1 MSEVTIPTEERKD
14 IHEQA
19 LEEATRAVAVIFRPD
34 DVVEL
39 RVPKAG
45 RNRTISGYFNVA
57 AALVEA
63 IREMDGKGPG
73 VYVTL
78 NPVKPELLARANN
91 RVKAFAETTTSDA
104 DIVLR
109 RWLLVDCDP
118 VRPAGI
124 SSSRQEL
131 EAALDT
137 AEKVREYL
145 RGRHWPEPVFCLS
158 GNGFHLLYRLPD
170 LANTDASTSL
180 ISRSLKALSARFSS
194 ATVHIDE
201 TVFNAARISKAY
213 GTFARKGDHTPERPY
228 RLSRMLDIPDPV
240 APVSVELLEQLAAE
254 FPEAR
259 RTTATAAAM
268 KVFAFD
274 VEAWMV
280 KVGIVVEKGPASY
293 RGGRRWTLAACPFD
307 SGHTG
312 GSAAIFESSDGVLG
326 FKCQHNGCG
335 GKGWK
340 DVRRH
345 LDPEYVAQEQWQ
357 AERKQEDRDR
367 RKERREARAR
377 AVEEVLSQAVES
389 AINFTDLGN
398 ARLLV
403 SHHGSD
409 FRYCHESGKVFLW
422 SGTRW
427 EVDATGRIELLAK
440 RTVGEMYRAA
450 AKLKADE
457 REVLVKHA
465 LASESRNSINAMV
478 MLARSEPGVPVRQ
491 SELDASPWL
500 LNCLNG
506 VVDLTTGELRP
517 HRREDL
523 LTRLCP
529 VHYDAA
535 ARSELWEK
543 MLQDATGGDRD
554 LLNFLQTAAGY
565 SITGATDE
573 EVLFFVH
580 GPAASGKSTF
590 LESLKATLGDYS
602 KTADFESFVQRRE
615 AGAVRN
621 DIAELAGRRFVV
633 SIEVD
638 QGKKLAEGLVK
649 LLTGGDTVRARFLY
663 HESFEFTPVF
673 KLWLAA
679 NHAPRVKDDDTA
691 MWRRILRI
699 PFDQTIPP
707 QKRRPLVKA
716 TLRNP
721 AISGPAILAWAVE
734 GALRWR
740 EERLHVPDVIRQAT
754 EDYRTEMDPLKDFM
768 GDCCVLHADAWISA
782 ARLWR
787 EYEEWAKQ
795 NGERYMLGRNAFA
808 DRLRSKGCQP
818 FLKRING
825 DPTRGW
831 TGIGL
836 RAGE

>member
-1 MSEVTIPTEERKD
+1 M
-14 IHEQA
+14 
-19 LEEATRAVAVIFRPD
+19 
-34 DVVEL
+34 
-39 RVPKAG
+39 
-45 RNRTISGYFNVA
+45 
-57 AALVEA
+57 
-63 IREMDGKGPG
+63 
-73 VYVTL
+73 
-78 NPVKPELLARANN
+78 
-91 RVKAFAETTTSDA
+91 
-104 DIVLR
+104 
-109 RWLLVDCDP
+109 LVDCDP

-131 EAALDT
+131 EAALDV
-137 AEKVREYL
+137 AEKVREHL
-145 RGRHWPEPVFCLS
+145 RGRQWPEPVFCLS

-170 LANTDASTSL
+170 LANADASTTL
-180 ISRSLKALSARFSS
+180 ISRSLKALSSKFSS
-194 ATVHIDE
+194 DTVHIDE

-228 RLSRMLDIPDPV
+228 RLSRMLEVPESV
-240 APVSVELLEQLAAE
+240 TPVSVELVEKLAAE
-254 FPEAR
+254 AAEAHR
-259 RTTATAAAM
+259 ATATEAAM
-268 KVFAFD
+268 KMFEFN
-274 VEAWMV
+274 VEAWMA
-280 KVGIVVEKGPASY
+280 KVGIVAEKGPSAY

-312 GSAAIFESSDGVLG
+312 GSAAIFESKDGVLG
-326 FKCQHNGCG
+326 FKCQHNGCA

-357 AERKQEDRDR
+357 VERKQEQRER
-367 RKERREARAR
+367 RKERRQAQARA
-377 AVEEVLSQAVES
+377 AEALVSEIQDA
-389 AINFTDLGN
+389 AIHCTDLGN
-398 ARLLV
+398 ARRLV
-403 SHHGSD
+403 AKFGTD
-409 FRYCHESGKVFLW
+409 FRYCHESGKTFLW
-422 SGTRW
+422 SEVRW
-427 EVDATGRIELLAK
+427 EDDTKGGIELLAK
-440 RTVGEMYRAA
+440 RTVGDMYRAA
-450 AKLKADE
+450 AKLKGEE
-457 REVLVKHA
+457 REGLVKHA
-465 LASESRNSINAMV
+465 LASESRSAINSMV
-478 MLARSEPGVPVRQ
+478 MLARSEPGIPVRQ

-506 VVDLTTGELRP
+506 VVDLTTGELLP
-517 HRREDL
+517 HRRGDL
-523 LTRLCP
+523 LTKLAP
-529 VHYDAA
+529 VQYDAA
-535 ARSELWEK
+535 ARSDLWERT
-543 MLQDATGGDRD
+543 LDDATGGDRD
-554 LLNFLQTAAGY
+554 LLNFLQVAAGY

-590 LESLKATLGDYS
+590 LEALKATLGDYA

-649 LLTGGDTVRARFLY
+649 MLTGGDPVRARFLY

-699 PFDQTIPP
+699 PFDQIIPP
-707 QKRRPLVKA
+707 QKRQPFVKA

-740 EERLHVPDVIRQAT
+740 EERLHVPDVVREAT
-754 EDYRTEMDPLKDFM
+754 DEYRRDMDPLKDFIA
-768 GDCCVLHADAWISA
+768 DCCVLHADAWISA

-787 EYEEWAKQ
+787 EYEEWAKE
-795 NGERYMLGRNAFA
+795 NGERYMLGRNAFS
-808 DRLRSKGCQP
+808 DRLRSKGCEP
-818 FLKRING
+818 FLRRING

>member
-1 MSEVTIPTEERKD
+1 
-14 IHEQA
+14 
-19 LEEATRAVAVIFRPD
+19 
-34 DVVEL
+34 
-39 RVPKAG
+39 
-45 RNRTISGYFNVA
+45 
-57 AALVEA
+57 
-63 IREMDGKGPG
+63 
-73 VYVTL
+73 
-78 NPVKPELLARANN
+78 
-91 RVKAFAETTTSDA
+91 
-104 DIVLR
+104 
-109 RWLLVDCDP
+109 
-118 VRPAGI
+118 
-124 SSSRQEL
+124 
-131 EAALDT
+131 
-137 AEKVREYL
+137 
-145 RGRHWPEPVFCLS
+145 
-158 GNGFHLLYRLPD
+158 
-170 LANTDASTSL
+170 
-180 ISRSLKALSARFSS
+180 
-194 ATVHIDE
+194 
-201 TVFNAARISKAY
+201 
-213 GTFARKGDHTPERPY
+213 
-228 RLSRMLDIPDPV
+228 
-240 APVSVELLEQLAAE
+240 
-254 FPEAR
+254 
-259 RTTATAAAM
+259 
-268 KVFAFD
+268 
-274 VEAWMV
+274 
-280 KVGIVVEKGPASY
+280 
-293 RGGRRWTLAACPFD
+293 
-307 SGHTG
+307 
-312 GSAAIFESSDGVLG
+312 
-326 FKCQHNGCG
+326 
-335 GKGWK
+335 
-340 DVRRH
+340 
-345 LDPEYVAQEQWQ
+345 
-357 AERKQEDRDR
+357 
-367 RKERREARAR
+367 
-377 AVEEVLSQAVES
+377 
-389 AINFTDLGN
+389 
-398 ARLLV
+398 
-403 SHHGSD
+403 
-409 FRYCHESGKVFLW
+409 
-422 SGTRW
+422 
-427 EVDATGRIELLAK
+427 
-440 RTVGEMYRAA
+440 MYRAA
-450 AKLKADE
+450 AKLNADE

-523 LTRLCP
+523 LTRQCP

-535 ARSELWEK
+535 ARSGLWEK
-543 MLQDATGGDRD
+543 TLHDATGGDRD
-554 LLNFLQTAAGY
+554 LLNFLQAAAGY
-565 SITGATDE
+565 SVTGATDE

-590 LESLKATLGDYS
+590 LESLKATLGDYA

-638 QGKKLAEGLVK
+638 QGKKLPKGLVK

-699 PFDQTIPP
+699 PFDRTIPP
-707 QKRRPLVKA
+707 EKRQPFVKA

-740 EERLHVPDVIRQAT
+740 EERLHVPDVIREAT
-754 EDYRTEMDPLKDFM
+754 DEYRRDMDPIKDFVA
-768 GDCCVLHADAWISA
+768 DCCVLHADAWISA
-782 ARLWR
+782 ARLWK

-818 FLKRING
+818 FLRRIDG